1 MRSHVFGSEP
11 RGSARS
17 SITRLFAVL
26 TLMTAGL
33 LAACS
38 QGSDIL
44 VQGPEKPTAPSQPSG
59 PSGPT
64 PANTGENSG
73 SDNGTGVPS
82 NPSAPTDPTAPRPPV
97 AVQETRYRLVCD
109 SRYPPYLTAVSSL
122 ASATGFGAGLE
133 IGEPN
138 SRGVFDPQVDRNLEM
153 HEQAQIVSLPKFGEV
168 RVLFSAK
175 RIPKNTNSY
184 FKPRY
189 VFIGDAEIVNRGGVA
204 KELGAET
211 RPDRT
216 VEAYGEKEVF
226 SARTIGVSDEGKYLL
241 IGQADGYRI
250 VDSKSLKTIGVVKT
264 GSASLNVN
272 PILRESDMI
281 FTVGA
286 FKGGVFDGKL
296 YSLGVSGGV
305 LKTAKLVSSTPN
317 LRRPLASVGPK
328 AGESFLALDSS
339 NRIVAV
345 SPLKTRASVLKLAA
359 LPKKGRLSSAI
370 TGWRDSAT
378 GAIHAA
384 TLFENFV
391 PTRATLGLSYKIEQV
406 FVRVVEVDENT
417 LLANAIASDFDYPS
431 EVRAAIESG
440 SMYQVPGVSDLVTT
454 QDGKAVF
461 ALLPSSVSTNSI
473 YRLTDVG
480 FQRVSQTECSRL
492 GVGVELDNG
501 GTL

>member
-1 MRSHVFGSEP
+1 MGSHVFGS
-11 RGSARS
+11 RS
-17 SITRLFAVL
+17 KASTRASIARLFAVL
-26 TLMTAGL
+26 TLMSAGL

-38 QGSDIL
+38 QGSDIVL
-44 VQGPEKPTAPSQPSG
+44 QGPSKPTAPSQPSG

-64 PANTGENSG
+64 PSDTGENQG
-73 SDNGTGVPS
+73 SDTGTNPTHPSVPT
-82 NPSAPTDPTAPRPPV
+82 PPRPPV
-97 AVQETRYRLVCD
+97 AIQEPRYRMFCD

-122 ASATGFGAGLE
+122 ASATGFGAGVE

-138 SRGVFDPQVDRNLEM
+138 RRGVFDPNVDRNLEM
-153 HEQAQIVSLPKFGEV
+153 HEQAQVVSLPKFGEA

-184 FKPRY
+184 FKPRH
-189 VFIGDAEIVNRGGVA
+189 VFIADVDIVNRGGVA

-211 RPDRT
+211 RPHRT

-226 SARTIGVSDEGKYLL
+226 SARTLGVSDQGKYLL
-241 IGQADGYRI
+241 IGQADGYR
-250 VDSKSLKTIGVVKT
+250 VLDSKSLKVLGVVKT

-281 FTVGA
+281 FTVAA
-286 FKGGVFDGKL
+286 FKGGVFEGKL
-296 YSLGVSGGV
+296 YSLGISGGV

-317 LRRPLASVGPK
+317 LRRPLVSVGPK
-328 AGESFLALDSS
+328 AADSFLALDST
-339 NRIVAV
+339 NRVVAV
-345 SPLKTRASVLKLAA
+345 SPLKTRASALKLAA

-370 TGWRDSAT
+370 TGWRDPAT
-378 GAIHAA
+378 GALHAA
-384 TLFENFV
+384 VLFENFI

-417 LLANAIASDFDYPS
+417 LLANAIVPDFDYPS

-440 SMYQVPGVSDLVTT
+440 SPYQVPGVSDLVTT
-454 QDGKAVF
+454 QDGKAIF
-461 ALLPSSVSTNSI
+461 ALLPSSVSTSSI
-473 YRLTDVG
+473 YRLTNIG

-501 GTL
+501 GTP